1 MQEKRVVRVAEVLRR
16 TGMSRRSLY
25 QEMAADRFPKN
36 FKIGPRAMGWWDH
49 EVAGWLATRG
59 GQG

>member
-1 MQEKRVVRVAEVLRR
+1 
-16 TGMSRRSLY
+16 MSRRSLY
-25 QEMAADRFPKN
+25 QEMAAGRFPKN

-49 EVAGWLATRG
+49 EVAEWLAARG